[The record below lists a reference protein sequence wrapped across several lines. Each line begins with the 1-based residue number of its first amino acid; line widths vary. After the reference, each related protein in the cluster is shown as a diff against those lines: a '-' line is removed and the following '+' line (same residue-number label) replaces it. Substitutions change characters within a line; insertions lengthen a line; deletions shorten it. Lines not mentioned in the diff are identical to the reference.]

1 MEILWWLQSK
11 EEEMIVKM
19 IYNPTIGVG
28 NYERL
33 DPSI

>member
-1 MEILWWLQSK
+1 MASIKGGGDDRQDDLH
-11 EEEMIVKM
+11 
-19 IYNPTIGVG
+19 PTNGVG